1 MSPRRA
7 DQSDDEILTEAVRA
21 VRRFGPRVTL
31 ARVAREVGLSSARLV
46 QRFGS
51 RDELLAAAERQADV
65 RMREAIFAGLGDV
78 SDPLGALVTRLGE
91 VAERNARR
99 LYLLSNSYLFD
110 PGHLAARSG
119 AREAK
124 DRERDYLAAFALV
137 LGRAADRG
145 QLRPGLDLPAL
156 ARAVFV
162 TWIGAYTVWAYAP
175 VGSLPEVVRRDLGF
189 VLGPYRTAAR
199 GGRGRA
205 GTRR

>member
-7 DQSDDEILTEAVRA
+7 DQSDAEILTEAVRA

-51 RDELLAAAERQADV
+51 RAELLAAAERLADV
-65 RMREAIFAGLGDV
+65 RMREAIFAGLADV
-78 SDPLGALVTRLGE
+78 ADPLGALVTRLGQ

-124 DRERDYLAAFALV
+124 ERERDYLAAFALV
-137 LGRAADRG
+137 LAQAADQG
-145 QLRPGLDLPAL
+145 QLRPGLDHPAL

-162 TWIGAYTVWAYAP
+162 TWIGTYTVWAYAP
-175 VGSLPEVVRRDLGF
+175 VGSLREAVRRDLGF
-189 VLGPYRTAAR
+189 LLTPYRATAR

-205 GTRR
+205 VAQ